1 VVNRTRAKAEPLF
14 ERGAVW
20 HDTPGEVA
28 SVADVVIT
36 MVGMPT
42 DVEEVYLGVTPAVP
56 TGQGIIERVR
66 PILAL
71 MRKSVT
77 LVGPAGA
84 GQRCKLANQV
94 AVAIGMVAWCEA
106 FAHAQAGGLDSG
118 LVQQVI
124 SGGAAGSWGLSNLAP
139 WALAGDFA
147 PASW

>member
-1 VVNRTRAKAEPLF
+1 MVNRTRAKAEPLF

-71 MRKSVT
+71 MRRSVT

-84 GQRCKLANQV
+84 GQRC
-94 AVAIGMVAWCEA
+94 
-106 FAHAQAGGLDSG
+106 
-118 LVQQVI
+118 
-124 SGGAAGSWGLSNLAP
+124 
-139 WALAGDFA
+139 
-147 PASW
+147 